1 VDGGP
6 KDCKQRV
13 ERDSV
18 KWSTICD
25 GRMWNTPLLA
35 KFGLADVPANLIAD
49 EKGTIVERNLQPQK
63 MEEQIDQLMM
73 KYKVNSLLK

>member
-1 VDGGP
+1 
-6 KDCKQRV
+6 V

>member
-1 VDGGP
+1 
-6 KDCKQRV
+6 
-13 ERDSV
+13 
-18 KWSTICD
+18 
-25 GRMWNTPLLA
+25 MWNTPLLA